1 MRAYPASPSNTKKKE
16 ETEKEKP
23 VKDGIIPDRL
33 HDRHAY
39 RCHVSSMR
47 ALLASALFSGFLVCL
62 LGRVSLRP
70 NGFLI
75 RRRMPI
81 IRVHLLAC
89 FVSSVPIILINAISR

>member
-1 MRAYPASPSNTKKKE
+1 MIPSSA
-16 ETEKEKP
+16 
-23 VKDGIIPDRL
+23 GL
-33 HDRHAY
+33 HSMTTWHCSHAD
-39 RCHVSSMR
+39 SMR
-47 ALLASALFSGFLVCL
+47 ALLTSALFSGFLVCL

-81 IRVHLLAC
+81 IRVHLFVC